1 MVSRKSKKNF
11 NRKNKILTR
20 KKQNGR
26 NWGAKNF
33 KKKTP
38 KKKGSLTMR
47 LKKKEKNKECT
58 WKKCN

>member
-1 MVSRKSKKNF
+1 MVSRKSKKNY

-33 KKKTP
+33 KEKTQ
-38 KKKGSLTMR
+38 KKKRVTNNDI
-47 LKKKEKNKECT
+47 KKKENNKECT